1 MKRFYLPALR
11 RVYWMAFF
19 GLAAPVV
26 QPLAAVPAGT
36 PGRGYA
42 HARLTPAAVTV
53 TGRVTGDNGE
63 TLPGVNVL
71 VKGTTN
77 GTTTGSD
84 GSYSLSVP
92 DGNTVLVFSF
102 IGYLSKE
109 VPVGNRTVVDVQ
121 LATDTEALSEVVV
134 VGYGTQQKKDVTGAI
149 ASLDTK
155 SIRDQPVANVAEA
168 LTGRL
173 PGVLAQQVSGLPGS
187 TPSIKVRGIGS
198 ISAGNSPLIVVDG
211 QPLNNGGQ
219 NLAGS
224 SYNAGGLN
232 TVNPG
237 DIEKIDVLKDASATS
252 IYGSRGSNGVIMI
265 TTKRGKPGPVRINLD
280 YYTGIQEVAK
290 KIDLLNAQQ
299 FAEFSVEATNNAYL
313 ERVNGAQASD
323 PNDKRPPSSRY
334 WIPAELYDPAGLPNY
349 NYQDLIFRRA
359 PMSNYQLS
367 AAGGSENVQYYVAG
381 NYFSQD
387 GIIHRSGLD
396 RYSLRANLDA
406 RLGKRVRAGLNL
418 SPSYTTEDRVQSDGH
433 WLNNGIINAALAG
446 VPYIPIHADD
456 GSYTSMATMGAYD
469 WPGITNPVANI
480 TEIDNEVRTSRLL
493 GSLYAEIDI
502 LDGLKYRGTA
512 GVDNLQGRRNYFR
525 TSRIP
530 LNQLLP
536 PTANEGAVS
545 NVSNFNWVTSHTLT
559 YTRSLGGSHRVEAL
573 LGTEFQKN
581 DFQRDTT
588 AANKFPNDVVRTINY
603 GTVVFGHSSR
613 EQWDL
618 ASYFARVNYSF
629 KDRYLFTATV
639 RRDGS
644 SRFGVNERWGTFP
657 SASVGWRVAEE
668 AFMQDVPVLSEL
680 KLRASYG
687 LAGNNAFGNYPALG
701 LLGVDNYVLGNNL
714 SNGLG
719 ARTLPNDVLTWEKSR
734 QADIGA
740 EVGLFNDR
748 IYLNADYYRRI
759 TTDLL
764 LQVQVPTLTG
774 FSSAIQNIGRVRN
787 QGVELA
793 LTTRNLTG
801 AFTWTT
807 DANVSFNRN
816 EVLALGPTGD
826 PVRSGSGIGET
837 NITVIGQPVGN
848 FFGYKQLGVFLDQTD
863 LDAYPHFA
871 DTRPGDVKYEDV
883 SGDGRIDAADRT
895 TIGNNQPD
903 FIYGLTNTFGFKG
916 VDLTVVIQGVQGGQ
930 ILNLSRRFFENLE
943 GSQNQLTTVLDRW
956 RSPENPGDGKTPRG
970 NSRPTGNN
978 NAVSS
983 RWVEDASYLRIRNVT
998 LGYNLPAGLI
1008 SKVRLQAVRLYA
1020 GVQNAFTFTRYLGY
1034 NPEVSGYESAFTGGV
1049 DYGTYPLA
1057 RTYTVGVN
1065 LGF

>member
-1 MKRFYLPALR
+1 MKRFYVPAFR

-26 QPLAAVPAGT
+26 QPLAAVPSGT
-36 PGRGYA
+36 WG
-42 HARLTPAAVTV
+42 HALSRTAPAAVTV

-63 TLPGVNVL
+63 GLPGVNVL
-71 VKGTTN
+71 VKGTTS
-77 GTTTGSD
+77 GTTTGTD

-102 IGYLSKE
+102 IGYVGKE

-149 ASLDTK
+149 ASLDTR

-168 LTGRL
+168 LTGLL
-173 PGVLAQQVSGLPGS
+173 PGVLAQQVSGLPGA

-198 ISAGNSPLIVVDG
+198 ISAGNSPLVVVDG

-219 NLAGS
+219 NLSGS
-224 SYNAGGLN
+224 SYNSGGLN
-232 TVNPG
+232 TVNPN

-252 IYGSRGSNGVIMI
+252 IYGSRGSNGVIMV
-265 TTKRGKPGPVRINLD
+265 TTKRGKSGPARVNLD

-290 KIDLLNAQQ
+290 KVDLLNAQQ
-299 FAEFSVEATNNAYL
+299 FAELAVEATNNAYL
-313 ERVNGAQASD
+313 ERVPGAQASD

-334 WIPAELYDPAGLPNY
+334 WIPAELYDPASLPDY

-359 PMSNYQLS
+359 PMSSYQLS
-367 AAGGSENVQYYVAG
+367 VAGGSDNVQYYVSG
-381 NYFSQD
+381 NYFDQS

-406 RLGKRVRAGLNL
+406 RLSKRVRAGLSL

-433 WLNNGIINAALAG
+433 WSTNGIINAALAG
-446 VPYIPIHADD
+446 VPYIPIYGPD
-456 GSYTSMATMGAYD
+456 GAYTSMAMMGVYD

-480 TEIDNEVRTSRLL
+480 TEIDNQVRTSRLL
-493 GSLYAEIDI
+493 GSLYAEFD
-502 LDGLKYRGTA
+502 LLEGLKYRGTA

-545 NVSNFNWVTSHTLT
+545 NVTNLNWVTSHTLT
-559 YTRSLGGSHRVEAL
+559 YTRTLGGSHRMEAL

-603 GTVVFGHSSR
+603 GTVVFGQSSR
-613 EQWDL
+613 EQWDM
-618 ASYFARVNYSF
+618 ASYFARVNYSY
-629 KDRYLFTATV
+629 KDRYLLTATV

-644 SRFGVNERWGTFP
+644 SRFGVNQRWGTFP
-657 SASVGWRVAEE
+657 SASVGWRVGQES
-668 AFMQDVPVLSEL
+668 FMQGVPVLSEL

-701 LLGVDNYVLGNNL
+701 LLGVDNYVLGNTL

-719 ARTLPNDVLTWEKSR
+719 ARTLSNDVLTWEKSR
-734 QADIGA
+734 QADVGV
-740 EVGLFNDR
+740 EVGLLNDR

-774 FSSAIQNIGRVRN
+774 FSFTIQNIGRVRN

-826 PVRSGSGIGET
+826 PIRSGSGIGET

-848 FFGYKQLGVFLDQTD
+848 FFGYKQIGVFVDQAD
-863 LDAYPHFA
+863 LDSYPHFA

-883 SGDGRIDAADRT
+883 SGDNKIDAADRT

-903 FIYGLTNTFGFKG
+903 FIYGLVNTFSFKG
-916 VDLTVVIQGVQGGQ
+916 VDLSVVIQGVQGGQ

-956 RSPENPGDGKTPRG
+956 RSPENPGNGKTPRG
-970 NSRPTGNN
+970 NSRTTGNN

-1008 SKVRLQAVRLYA
+1008 SKVRLQAVRVYA

-1034 NPEVSGYESAFTGGV
+1034 NPEVSGYESAFSGGV

-1057 RTYTVGVN
+1057 RTYTVGLN